1 MEAVLLIGIPGAG
14 KSTFF
19 RARFA
24 ATHQRVSLDELRTR
38 ARERDLVRACL
49 ANRRQF
55 VVDNTNVRRI
65 DRAPYIEAAKAA
77 GFAVIGYYFPCE
89 LRDALA
95 RNDARVGRE
104 RIPRIGVVTKSKR
117 LEPPV
122 ADEGFTTLH
131 TVRLGAPGEFIVDGS
146 PLTAQSG
153 AR

>member
-24 ATHQRVSLDELRTR
+24 PTHQRVNLDELRAR

-49 ANRRQF
+49 ASSRPF
-55 VVDNTNVRRI
+55 VVDNTNVRRV

-89 LRDALA
+89 RGVALS
-95 RNDARVGRE
+95 RNDARAGRE
-104 RIPRIGVVTKSKR
+104 RIPRVGVVTKWKR

-122 ADEGFTTLH
+122 MEEGFTELH
-131 TVRLGAPGEFIVDGS
+131 TVQLGA
-146 PLTAQSG
+146 